1 MRRFVSFSVARF
13 FVTLFSVWAVSFSTS
28 AQSRVPETAPLLGGS
43 PTDLSASP
51 VALILTRE
59 YMCTGLLV
67 GAQEVLTA
75 GHCIASAASDFVVI
89 VGSEKHSVTTVVRN
103 SQFNVDAPAT
113 LAFIKHDL
121 GMLLLTT
128 PVTTVTPVPVLND
141 LPTTDGDTL
150 SVIGRGANEVPDS
163 EQPLGTGRRADF
175 LVDDA
180 NGSVIVTTNLVLDG
194 TTCPGDSGAPVFKT
208 IGGSLFAVGVVSA
221 GTSFT
226 RDNGRCVS
234 SGRGLSVFVDLQSE
248 FSKLFLSQFDGV
260 KSASGRTLFVAEKL
274 VQLSQRVTTR
284 NVSSRAPKLIRELLK
299 LRKYASTEQL
309 SIISRMVRTLRS
321 VSQKRGDKAHTAAVR
336 NLKIEL
342 GKLRIS

>member
-1 MRRFVSFSVARF
+1 MRRFVYLSVAAL
-13 FVTLFSVWAVSFSTS
+13 FVTLFSAWTAPFYAS
-28 AQSRVPETAPLLGGS
+28 AQDRVPPTAPLLGGS

-67 GAQEVLTA
+67 GRQEVLTA

-89 VGSEKHSVTTVVRN
+89 VGSEKHQVSTVVRN

-121 GMLLLTT
+121 GMLLLST
-128 PVTTVTPVPVLND
+128 PVTSVPPVPVLND

-150 SVIGRGANEVPDS
+150 SVIGRGANEQADS
-163 EQPLGTGRRADF
+163 EQPLGVGRRADF

-180 NGSVIVTTNLVLDG
+180 NGSVIVTTNLVLDS
-194 TTCPGDSGAPVFKT
+194 TTCPGDSGAPVFRS
-208 IGGSLFAVGVVSA
+208 IGGTLFAVGVVSA

-226 RDNGRCVS
+226 RSNGRCVS

-248 FSKLFLSQFDGV
+248 FSKLFLAQFDGV
-260 KSASGRTLFVAEKL
+260 LLASGRTLFVAEKL
-274 VQLSQRVTTR
+274 VELSQRVTTR
-284 NVSSRAPKLIRELLK
+284 NVNTKAPRLIRELLK
-299 LRKYASTEQL
+299 LRKYANVDQL
-309 SIISRMVRTLRS
+309 SIISRMIRTLRS
-321 VSQKRGDKAHTAAVR
+321 LSQKRGSKAQSEAVR
-336 NLKIEL
+336 NLRIEL
-342 GKLRIS
+342 AKLMLR